1 MTEPAGKTAD
11 GKTGPDL
18 PAAMESVAFQRI
30 AKAVGRARL
39 VLIWESAWPRIVPIL
54 CLAGLFLAFS
64 WLGLWS
70 RMADPVRYV
79 ALALFGIVY
88 VGLILRL
95 GRMTLP
101 TQDEALARVARESAM
116 EHRPA
121 TAFGDRLSQ
130 PTRDPLTQSL
140 WRAHRWRLLEKLEH
154 LSAGLPS
161 PGMNARDPYAL
172 RFLLPLVLLVAFLM
186 AGPDRLDRIADA
198 IRPGASAVEAP
209 PRIDAWVTPPAYTSR
224 PPIFLTGDAARP
236 GSVDP
241 NAPVRVPQG
250 SVVTLRMPVEPD
262 LSATAV
268 ATTGQVLAFD
278 TPTAQDTAKDT
289 AKNAGTTS
297 SPTPAAAD
305 VAPPEERKLTL
316 STDSSLNV
324 ARGGRALLSWTFAV
338 TPDEAPTIEL
348 TRDPSATRSGAL
360 SLAYS
365 LQDDYGVVSAAGTIS
380 PLDGGSADAR
390 PLVAAPDLPLNLPR
404 QRMREGNGE
413 TIRDLSAHPWA
424 GAKVKMRL
432 TATDEAGQSGESPP
446 IEFTLPMRGFN
457 NPIARAVV
465 EQRRL
470 LALDANQAPAVATAI
485 DFITLYPDKFKTN
498 GPYVALRAAYH
509 RLTGART
516 DAELVETVDFLWQ
529 IALGLEDGDLSL
541 AAQDLR
547 AAQEALRK
555 AIESNASDEELEKA
569 MQDLREAM
577 NQYLEALAKDAAR
590 NPQADRQPMD
600 PNTRMLSSEDL
611 QKMMDQIENL
621 AKTGS
626 RDAAQQMLSEL
637 QQMMENLEASRSQ
650 QGQQGQNGEMNQAL
664 DKLGDMI
671 RRQQQ
676 LMDKT
681 FKMDP
686 DTDGSGAEAQPMT
699 PEERQKALKE
709 LREGQQGL
717 QKMLQ
722 ELQQTMKQQGMQPD
736 GKLGQADRSMGDAA
750 DQLGEGAPGQAV
762 GPQGE
767 ALQALRE
774 GARSLADQ
782 MARQNGGGTGTR
794 QGGPMPGQDPLG
806 RQQQGRGTDLGS
818 SVKVPDAIDTQ
829 RAREI
834 LDMIRKRLGDPSR
847 PLIERDY
854 LERLLERY

>member
-1 MTEPAGKTAD
+1 MTEPAGGTAD
-11 GKTGPDL
+11 SKRTGPDL
-18 PAAMESVAFQRI
+18 PASLESAAHQRI
-30 AKAVGRARL
+30 ATAVGRARL
-39 VLIWESAWPRIVPIL
+39 VLIWEAAWPRLVPIL
-54 CLAGLFLAFS
+54 CLFALFLALS
-64 WLGLWS
+64 WLGVWPHL
-70 RMADPVRYV
+70 ADPLRYG
-79 ALALFGIVY
+79 ALALFGVGY
-88 VGLILRL
+88 VVLILRL
-95 GRMTLP
+95 ARMPLP

-130 PTRDPLTQSL
+130 PTHDPLTQSL
-140 WRAHRWRLLEKLEH
+140 WRAHRLRLLEKLDH
-154 LSAGLPS
+154 LRTGFPS

-236 GSVDP
+236 GSLDP
-241 NAPVRVPQG
+241 NVPVKVPQG
-250 SVVTLRMPVEPD
+250 SVVTLRMPTEPD
-262 LSATAV
+262 LAAEATTAAGQAIAFDAAV
-268 ATTGQVLAFD
+268 AAKATNGTATSGTASD
-278 TPTAQDTAKDT
+278 ATPST
-289 AKNAGTTS
+289 
-297 SPTPAAAD
+297 
-305 VAPPEERKLTL
+305 EHKLTL
-316 STDSSLNV
+316 AGDSALRV
-324 ARGGRALLSWTFAV
+324 ERGGRPLLAWSFAV
-338 TPDEAPTIEL
+338 TPDAPPSIEL
-348 TRDPSATRSGAL
+348 TREPSATQSGAL

-365 LQDDYGVVSAAGTIS
+365 LKDDYGVLSAAATIS
-380 PLDGGSADAR
+380 ALEAPAESGAR
-390 PLVAAPDLPLNLPR
+390 PLVAAPELPLNLPR
-404 QRMREGNGE
+404 LRMREGTGE

-432 TATDEAGQSGESPP
+432 TATDEAGQTGTSAVT
-446 IEFTLPMRGFN
+446 EFTLPMRSFH

-465 EQRRL
+465 EQRRV
-470 LALDANQAPAVATAI
+470 LALDARTAPRVAMAL
-485 DFITLYPDKFKTN
+485 DAITLDPAKFKTN
-498 GPYVALRAAYH
+498 GSYLALRAAYH
-509 RLTGART
+509 RLTGARS
-516 DAELVETVDFLWQ
+516 DAQLVETVDFLWQ
-529 IALGLEDGDLSL
+529 IALGIEDGDLSL

-555 AIESNASDEELEKA
+555 AIESNASDAELEKA

-577 NQYLEALAKDAAR
+577 DKYLEALAQEAAR
-590 NPQADRQPMD
+590 NPQSANRQPMD
-600 PNTRMLSSEDL
+600 PNTQVLRPEDL
-611 QKMMDQIENL
+611 KKMMDQIENL

-626 RDAAQQMLSEL
+626 RDAAQQMLSQL

-650 QGQQGQNGEMNQAL
+650 QGQEGQNGEMNQAL
-664 DKLGDMI
+664 DKLGEMI
-671 RRQQQ
+671 QRQQQ

-686 DTDGSGAEAQPMT
+686 DTDGSGADAQPMT
-699 PEERQKALKE
+699 PEERQKALQE
-709 LREGQQGL
+709 LREGQQNL
-717 QKMLQ
+717 QKMLRD
-722 ELQQTMKQQGMQPD
+722 LQQTMKQQGMQPD

-750 DQLGEGAPGQAV
+750 EQLGEGAPGQAV
-762 GPQGE
+762 GPQGQ
-767 ALQALRE
+767 ALQALRD

-782 MARQNGGGTGTR
+782 MARQNGNGTGTR

-818 SVKVPDAIDTQ
+818 TVKVPDAIDAQ

-854 LERLLERY
+854 LERLLQKY

>member
-11 GKTGPDL
+11 SNKTGSAL
-18 PAAMESVAFQRI
+18 PAALEAAAQRRI
-30 AKAVGRARL
+30 TTAVGRARRVL
-39 VLIWESAWPRIVPIL
+39 VWEAAWPRIVPIL
-54 CLAGLFLAFS
+54 CLGGLFLVLS
-64 WLGLWS
+64 WLGLWP
-70 RMADPVRYV
+70 RMADPLRYV
-79 ALALFGIVY
+79 VLAAFGIAY
-88 VGLILRL
+88 VGLILHL
-95 GRMTLP
+95 ARMPLP
-101 TQDEALARVARESAM
+101 SRDEALARVARESAM

-130 PTRDPLTQSL
+130 PSDDPLTQSL
-140 WRAHRWRLLEKLEH
+140 WRAHRLRLLEKLDH

-172 RFLLPLVLLVAFLM
+172 RFLLPLVLVVAFLM
-186 AGPDRLDRIADA
+186 AGPDRIDRIADA
-198 IRPGASAVEAP
+198 IRPAAAATEAP

-236 GSVDP
+236 GSLDP
-241 NAPVRVPQG
+241 NVPLKVPQG
-250 SVVTLRMPVEPD
+250 SVVTLRMPSEPD
-262 LSATAV
+262 LAAHAV
-268 ATTGQVLAFD
+268 STGGQPLVFD
-278 TPTAQDTAKDT
+278 A
-289 AKNAGTTS
+289 
-297 SPTPAAAD
+297 
-305 VAPPEERKLTL
+305 APPPKTQTDAPPPAEHKLTL
-316 STDSSLNV
+316 SRDSALTV
-324 ARGGRALLSWTFAV
+324 ARGDRTLLSWSFAV
-338 TPDEAPTIEL
+338 TPDEPPKIEL
-348 TRDPSATRSGAL
+348 TREPSATQSGAL
-360 SLAYS
+360 SLGYS
-365 LQDDYGVVSAAGTIS
+365 VSDDYGVMSAAAAIS
-380 PLDGGSADAR
+380 APEAPAESGAR
-390 PLVAAPDLPLNLPR
+390 PLVAAPELPLNLPR
-404 QRMREGNGE
+404 LRMREGNGE

-432 TATDEAGQSGESPP
+432 TATDEAGQTSESPT
-446 IEFTLPMRGFN
+446 IEFTLPMRAFR

-465 EQRRL
+465 EQRRV
-470 LALDANQAPAVATAI
+470 LALDARKAPNVAMAI
-485 DFITLYPDKFKTN
+485 DAITLYPDKFKTN
-498 GPYVALRAAYH
+498 GPYLALRTAYH
-509 RLTGART
+509 RLTGQPS

-529 IALGLEDGDLSL
+529 IALGIEDGDLSL

-555 AIESNASDEELEKA
+555 AIESNASDAELEKA

-577 NQYLEALAKDAAR
+577 DKYLEALAQDAAR
-590 NPQADRQPMD
+590 NPQSANRQPMD
-600 PNTRMLSSEDL
+600 PNTQVLRPEDL
-611 QKMMDQIENL
+611 KKMMDQIENL

-626 RDAAQQMLSEL
+626 RDAAQQMLSQL

-650 QGQQGQNGEMNQAL
+650 QGQDGQNGPMNQAL
-664 DKLGDMI
+664 DKLGEMI
-671 RRQQQ
+671 QRQQQ
-676 LMDKT
+676 LMDRT

-686 DTDGSGAEAQPMT
+686 DTDGSGAEAQPMS
-699 PEERQKALKE
+699 PEERQKALQE

-762 GPQGE
+762 GPQGQ

-782 MARQNGGGTGTR
+782 MARQNGSATR

-818 SVKVPDAIDTQ
+818 TVKVPDAIDTQ

-854 LERLLERY
+854 LERLLQKY